1 MISNPGRNGV
11 ALLGM
16 LFVVSRLYGY
26 ADQIT
31 LGAYGYELWLVLFF
45 HRCDI
50 WSKRCFTGFVLVVFA
65 ATSWL
70 QQAF

>member
-31 LGAYGYELWLVLFF
+31 LGAYGYELWFVLLALSWWFLLQLVG
-45 HRCDI
+45 C
-50 WSKRCFTGFVLVVFA
+50 SKRFDWTIKAYSV
-65 ATSWL
+65 S
-70 QQAF
+70 QM